1 MSTDPYQGPFEVGGG
16 DGSNYFTILP
26 PEPLLIDAID
36 TLEATR
42 LDALRNPDRLEGEA
56 QAAVISSVIVDA
68 SRRIEA
74 AAIKTAAEATRLI
87 QARIDATQVRPDP
100 ISGGRRMRDGIVC
113 RPLATIV
120 PGGGV
125 GIADIGS
132 LDAAAED
139 DQGRSYWRAQE
150 WGSFHLVGQT
160 FFGFF
165 QPGSAP
171 PNTSEFRHHPVFDVT
186 KSGKKMTIQNPI
198 PERAF
203 LREGASLAE
212 FFRQAEL
219 GNAVSRGISELQLVI
234 AGTHPKLAAARRLKG
249 RRIP

>member
-1 MSTDPYQGPFEVGGG
+1 MATDPYQGPFEVGGG
-16 DGSNYFTILP
+16 DGHSYFTILP
-26 PEPLLIDAID
+26 PEPLLIDAIN
-36 TLEATR
+36 TLEQTR
-42 LDALRNPDRLEGEA
+42 LDALRNPNRAEGEA
-56 QAAVISSVIVDA
+56 QASVISSIIVDA

-74 AAIKTAAEATRLI
+74 AAVKTAAEATVLI
-87 QARIDATQVRPDP
+87 EGRIDATQVRPDP
-100 ISGGRRMRDGIVC
+100 ISGGRRMRDGVVC

-125 GIADIGS
+125 GIADIS
-132 LDAAAED
+132 ALDSAASD
-139 DQGRSYWRAQE
+139 DQGRAYWRSQE

-171 PNTSEFRHHPVFDVT
+171 PNPTEFRHHPIFSQS

-203 LREGASLAE
+203 LREGAALAE

-234 AGTHPKLAAARRLKG
+234 AGTHPKLAAARRLRG